1 MRAGTRAHVCA
12 ARGRAETPLDARSP
26 AQRTARERLIR
37 AGADWWVC
45 RTASAAMWALKRS
58 GVRFRKIVHPDGRAE
73 RWRQPRLAPWEV
85 PRRDPA
91 ERRPN
96 APEVVAE
103 RLEVNRRWRER
114 KLASAVEAATKPRDD
129 GVRAIERRWTIAG
142 KRSGLGRMKS
152 PALANAPWR
161 TAGPEAP
168 PQPTCE
174 RNHSEFLR
182 ALGMSRWGNSA
193 CSANLTGATAIG
205 AAPQGKSWHASDRDG
220 PS

>member
-1 MRAGTRAHVCA
+1 
-12 ARGRAETPLDARSP
+12 
-26 AQRTARERLIR
+26 
-37 AGADWWVC
+37 
-45 RTASAAMWALKRS
+45 
-58 GVRFRKIVHPDGRAE
+58 
-73 RWRQPRLAPWEV
+73 
-85 PRRDPA
+85 
-91 ERRPN
+91 
-96 APEVVAE
+96 VVAE

-182 ALGMSRWGNSA
+182 ARYVTLGKQRLLRQFNWRNSYWSRTAREIVA
-193 CSANLTGATAIG
+193 CL
-205 AAPQGKSWHASDRDG
+205 
-220 PS
+220 